1 MTHLASYCHRVFSLL
16 LMLLLA
22 ALAGSG
28 CASTESANM
37 SERPWNEPQSWESGM
52 GSMFN
57 QNR

>member
-1 MTHLASYCHRVFSLL
+1 MTHLASHCHWVFLL
-16 LMLLLA
+16 LVLA

-28 CASTESANM
+28 CASTEPANM